1 MGLKGETSFWK
12 KYLVANVVTQS
23 TGLCLYP
30 LDTVGRQLMMQ
41 SGAKVKKFAG
51 PVDCFKKPYQKNGLR
66 GFYKGCMTDCLT
78 GLGTSLILVLY
89 EDAKKVLSSTQH

>member
-1 MGLKGETSFWK
+1 
-12 KYLVANVVTQS
+12 
-23 TGLCLYP
+23 
-30 LDTVGRQLMMQ
+30 MMQ
-41 SGAKVKKFAG
+41 SGAKVKKFTG
-51 PVDCFKKPYQKNGLR
+51 PVDCFKKLYQKNGLR